1 MEPKKLSK
9 CRTVEEL
16 EKFTGRE
23 ATEEEILKL
32 EGGEKVVE
40 EVVEEVDAE
49 AKEVDFDNSDEE

>member
-32 EGGEKVVE
+32 EQGEKITEPIDEPEVE
-40 EVVEEVDAE
+40 EE
-49 AKEVDFDNSDEE
+49 

>member
-16 EKFTGRE
+16 EKFTGRK